1 MRANHLLPLAII
13 LPVLVI
19 FVAPADAASRGQYEV
34 SFEKSSFKYGEPFQY
49 TITFSGSRD
58 PDVDH
63 IQTRIINKATG
74 MASEWS
80 DVKLEGMKIQVTT
93 DIIGAP
99 FDKKGTYKLQTIYS
113 ESKLMVHGGGE
124 FELLDDADPETSQG
138 TMHFLSIPEQLNA
151 QIQYSDIVCKQGL
164 QLEERMRNGPVV
176 CIKPE
181 HRDELLK
188 RGFIH
193 DPSSEPEGLA
203 FERLKNT
210 YKESESIAFAL
221 WFKGMADP
229 CSYATANII
238 DSTGNIVWSLD
249 KPDYKCPLGNT
260 PEYFEKSF
268 GPVIYEM
275 PVLTAGKY
283 KVVAHFENQ
292 EISKEIM
299 VKKPQ

>member
-1 MRANHLLPLAII
+1 MKTIHLLPLALI

-19 FVAPADAASRGQYEV
+19 FATPADASRGDYLV
-34 SFEKSSFKYGEPFQY
+34 SFEKPSVKYGEPFQY

-58 PDVDH
+58 PNVNH

-80 DVKLEGMKIQVTT
+80 DITLDGTKTQVTT

-99 FDKKGTYKLQTIYS
+99 FDKKGTYILQTIYS
-113 ESKLMVHGGGE
+113 EPKLMAHGGGE

-138 TMHFLSIPEQLNA
+138 MMHFLSIPEQFNA

-164 QLEERMRNGPVV
+164 QLEERIRNGPVV

-193 DPSSEPEGLA
+193 DSSAEPEGLA

-210 YKESESIAFAL
+210 YKESEPIAFAL

-229 CSYATANII
+229 CSFATMHIFDGI
-238 DSTGNIVWSLD
+238 GTRIWSLD
-249 KPDYKCPLGNT
+249 EPSYKCPLGEA
-260 PEYFEKSF
+260 PEYLEKDF
-268 GPVIYEM
+268 GPILYEQ
-275 PVLTAGKY
+275 PVLSAGKY
-283 KVVAHFENQ
+283 KVVANFENQ
-292 EISKEIM
+292 EIEKEIT
-299 VKKPQ
+299 VK